1 MSSSY
6 ELGSRQ
12 NKTNKLS
19 ETHVEKF
26 FKFVDRVNALAFFA
40 GVLMA
45 LCLLLWMIGSSLWDN
60 RAKTSVVVPN
70 ATEDKNQVLSL
81 SAWEFIPEI
90 GVQVLKLQSTGGE
103 ASEYASEGRGY
114 KNRNL
119 LFVKTD
125 GGTSTW
131 LFPDQSHLLS
141 RIERLTTPDGRTKAI
156 YFESRLV
163 GEKSDPQFSI
173 YMARPDGTSP
183 VEVLKDVDQVLSRR
197 ISGDAA
203 HFIYQSG
210 LEIKET
216 KISLTSFTSQSHGVV
231 ARMDMVRR

>member
-1 MSSSY
+1 MSSSD

-12 NKTNKLS
+12 NKANKLS

-40 GVLMA
+40 GVVMA

-60 RAKTSVVVPN
+60 KVKTSVVVPN
-70 ATEDKNQVLSL
+70 AIEDKNQVLNL

-103 ASEYASEGRGY
+103 ASEYATEGRGY

-125 GGTSTW
+125 GGASTW

-163 GEKSDPQFSI
+163 GENSEPQFSV
-173 YMARPDGTSP
+173 YLAKPDGTSP
-183 VEVLKDVDQVLSRR
+183 AELLKRVDHVVSRR
-197 ISGDAA
+197 IAGDMV

-216 KISLTSFTSQSHGVV
+216 IVSLRSFEAQSDRPVAKMVEVV
-231 ARMDMVRR
+231 R